1 MDIKKSLKINY
12 KLGSNFLLFPTFD
25 GWVLMRSGSYR
36 PIMNSDDNTEEQLEQ
51 FVKEHREYNPLVIM
65 RLFALIANLIV
76 LGLCFTNIYIHS
88 ELLSYFIMGTLVILI
103 PILMIISIIGSNNH
117 ETYQKVLDED
127 MEYIGKT
134 LYEDQLKEEK
144 KSTRAKR
151 GRKKSS
157 EVQE

>member
-12 KLGSNFLLFPTFD
+12 KLGSNYLLFPTTD

-36 PIMNSDDNTEEQLEQ
+36 PIMNSNENTEEELER
-51 FVKEHREYNPLVIM
+51 FVKEHREYNALAVI

-76 LGLCFTNIYIHS
+76 LALCFANIYIHS
-88 ELLSYFIMGTLVILI
+88 ELLSYFVIGAIVILI
-103 PILMIISIIGSNNH
+103 PTLMIVSFIGGNNH
-117 ETYQKVLDED
+117 DLYEKVLDED
-127 MEYIGKT
+127 MSYYSKLIFE
-134 LYEDQLKEEK
+134 KEE

-157 EVQE
+157 EIQK